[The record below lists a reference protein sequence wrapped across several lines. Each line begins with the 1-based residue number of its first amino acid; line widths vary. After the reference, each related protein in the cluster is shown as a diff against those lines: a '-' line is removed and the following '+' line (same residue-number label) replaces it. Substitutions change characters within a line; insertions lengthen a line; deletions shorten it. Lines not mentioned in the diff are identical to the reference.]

1 MGQKVYLGQAYN
13 QRGLVGAYWKCPAIA
28 DYIPASLYSLDR
40 QSLGSAGELLS
51 ILHSPLPVSVLETE
65 PVAAP
70 SLQGLYGVSVFFQVI
85 LEGQRSWILWSPLC
99 LGNNFFSLLFISIIL
114 FAVIIMHLI

>member
-1 MGQKVYLGQAYN
+1 MGHVLVKRINTGHQAENFLAEIMFPSLKEKVGQKVYLGQAYN
-13 QRGLVGAYWKCPAIA
+13 QHGLVGAYWKCPAIA
-28 DYIPASLYSLDR
+28 DYLPASLYSLDR

-51 ILHSPLPVSVLETE
+51 VLRSPLPVSVLETE

-85 LEGQRSWILWSPLC
+85 LEGQRS
-99 LGNNFFSLLFISIIL
+99 
-114 FAVIIMHLI
+114 